1 MQKSDTVQYFHC
13 YFAEDIMVELN
24 EIGLHKPMVSL
35 NAEGKAG
42 SMQSSQSRVYKHD
55 KIIIQS
61 IFASSHLPSA
71 DLNAIG

>member
-1 MQKSDTVQYFHC
+1 
-13 YFAEDIMVELN
+13 MVELYK
-24 EIGLHKPMVSL
+24 IGLHKPLVL
-35 NAEGKAG
+35 LIAEGKAG
-42 SMQSSQSRVYKHD
+42 SMQSSQSRVYEHD